1 MKAYVLAAGLG
12 TRLKPLTERIPK
24 CLVPIN
30 GKPLLSIWLEIS
42 EALGIS
48 EVLINT
54 HHLAEQVRDW
64 AADERSSVRIRLVHE
79 EVLLGSARTLS
90 ANSGFIGKDENFYIF
105 YADNLVSTDLKM
117 LESFHAGHSGVLTMG
132 LFCSPRPQDCGIVT
146 LENDGR
152 ISSFEEKPE
161 HPRSNFANAGI
172 FLARRKLFD
181 YLPASGFADLS
192 KSVLPKLVGEMWG
205 QILSGYLLDIGT
217 PENYQRAV
225 VEWPAVARK
234 DFQDQPFMALPGT
247 GGARKE

>member
-1 MKAYVLAAGLG
+1 VKAYLLAAGLG
-12 TRLKPLTERIPK
+12 TRLRPLTKWIPK

-30 GKPLLSIWLEIS
+30 GKPLLSIWLDVS

-64 AADERSSVRIRLVHE
+64 AVAQRSSVRIQLVHE
-79 EVLLGSARTLS
+79 EVLLGSAGTLS
-90 ANSGFIGKDENFYIF
+90 ENSGFIGEDENFYIF
-105 YADNLVSTDLKM
+105 YVDNLVSTDLKI

-132 LFCSPRPQDCGIVT
+132 LFRSPKPRDCGIVT

-181 YLPASGFADLS
+181 YLPACGFADLS
-192 KSVLPKLVGEMWG
+192 KSVLPKLVGKMWG

-217 PENYQRAV
+217 PENYQRALA
-225 VEWPAVARK
+225 EWPAVARK
-234 DFQDQPFMALPGT
+234 DFQDQRVVPLPGA
-247 GGARKE
+247 G